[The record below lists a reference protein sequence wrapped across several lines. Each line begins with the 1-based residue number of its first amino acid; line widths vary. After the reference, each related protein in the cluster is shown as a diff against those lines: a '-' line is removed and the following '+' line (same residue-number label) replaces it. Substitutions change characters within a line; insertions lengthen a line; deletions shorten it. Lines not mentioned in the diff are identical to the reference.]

1 MKGVIIINPYLV
13 PENSLHQANRLS
25 NEFNALGVK
34 TEIVSN
40 GFLRS
45 VCDEN
50 GLKIQFDCDFIIYLD
65 KDKYLS
71 SILEKKGYRLFN
83 CHKAIRVCDDK
94 AQTYIALADNGVA
107 VPKTM
112 FGALCFRQEKPVQE
126 EWADEI
132 IKNLGLPVIVKECY
146 GSLGANVFMA
156 QTKAELLKLMEQ
168 VKLKPHLFQE
178 YLDAK
183 KGTDIRVIVVG
194 KKVKGAM
201 VRHNPNDFRSNIAI
215 GGGGEKIELTK
226 PFIEIAEKC
235 ANVLDLDY
243 CGVDI
248 LYGKNNQP
256 VVCEVNSNAFFDG
269 IEKVTGV
276 NVAKEYAQYV
286 IDCITKE

>member
-13 PENSLHQANRLS
+13 PENSLRQAKRLS
-25 NEFNALGVK
+25 DEFSALGVEV
-34 TEIVSN
+34 EIVSN

-45 VCDEN
+45 ICDEN
-50 GLKIQFDCDFIIYLD
+50 GIKTRFDCDFIIYLD

-71 SILEKKGYRLFN
+71 SILEKKGFRLFN
-83 CHKAIRVCDDK
+83 NHSAIRVCDDK
-94 AQTYIALADNGVA
+94 AQTYIVLADNGVA
-107 VPKTM
+107 VPKTI
-112 FGALCFRQEKPVQE
+112 FGALCFRQERPIE
-126 EWADEI
+126 DSWADEI
-132 IKNLGLPVIVKECY
+132 INSLGLPVIVKECY
-146 GSLGANVFMA
+146 GSLGANVYMA
-156 QTKAELLKLMEQ
+156 QTKAELLNLMEQ
-168 VKLKPHLFQE
+168 VKLKPHLFQQ
-178 YLDAK
+178 YLDTK

-194 KKVKGAM
+194 KKVKCAM

-248 LYGKNNQP
+248 LYGKDNQP

-269 IEKVTGV
+269 TEKVTGV
-276 NVAKEYAQYV
+276 NVAKEYAKHV
-286 IDCITKE
+286 IDSIKG